1 MKNIVNM
8 LLATEIVDP
17 SAIDK
22 VTLETPLMVAAKH
35 GDALGVECLIKH
47 AKVDVNDERTG
58 RTALIRACGC
68 GDVAAPAVEKAFT
81 VGRGRDI
88 RRDASKKRRLLK
100 SRKLM
105 TPRCTPRFDRNLTRR
120 FSSRSLLSTKT
131 SSTLNLPIKT
141 A

>member
-58 RTALIRACGC
+58 RTALIRACG
-68 GDVAAPAVEKAFT
+68 
-81 VGRGRDI
+81 
-88 RRDASKKRRLLK
+88 
-100 SRKLM
+100 
-105 TPRCTPRFDRNLTRR
+105 
-120 FSSRSLLSTKT
+120 
-131 SSTLNLPIKT
+131 
-141 A
+141 